1 LKCVGA
7 RSQFQDCT
15 LVLGG
20 NRPVGE
26 RAVGGVAL
34 ADGVEEIH
42 TLPFAENK
50 EQRTEN
56 KRAWR

>member
-1 LKCVGA
+1 
-7 RSQFQDCT
+7 
-15 LVLGG
+15 VLGG

-42 TLPFAENK
+42 TFPFAENK